1 MQSTQPAELPVTE
14 LFSAIARSGPPLFF
28 PQPDVPIAFNFDQGL
43 AAPETFPRR
52 ELLELAQYILQRDG
66 AEALEYFDA
75 QTGYEELVFGYKGL
89 RQQLARRYRTVH
101 GCDLDERGFILTS
114 GSVQAIAMAVNGFV
128 DDGDVVVVEAASFPY
143 ALRYMEMAGAE
154 VRTVPVDA
162 DGMDIDA
169 LERLLAELDADG
181 KRVKMVYTI
190 ATFQLPTGAELS
202 LPRRRR
208 LIELARRCRF
218 VVLEDNVYGELR
230 FAGEPLPSL
239 LSLDDSGL
247 VMQCNAFSK
256 TIAPGLRLGW
266 MAGHPDTIAALAA
279 VRQDLG
285 VSQWL
290 ARIMAEFLARDL
302 FDAHLARANAVYR
315 SKCATAV
322 NAVRRHCGEFA
333 RFREPSGSFYLWLE
347 IDERVDWQRAAAL
360 AAQQGIFFRP
370 GERFMNDTQ
379 GRQFLRL
386 AYSHVDEG
394 IIAAGIEKLGGILHE
409 CQRR

>member
-1 MQSTQPAELPVTE
+1 MPPNADSVTA
-14 LFSAIARSGPPLFF
+14 LFSANARSGPPLFF

-43 AAPETFPRR
+43 AAPETFPRER
-52 ELLELAQYILQRDG
+52 LLELANFILQRDG
-66 AEALEYFDA
+66 AQALEYFDA
-75 QTGYEELVFGYKGL
+75 ATGYEELVFGYKGL
-89 RQQLARRYRTVH
+89 RAQLARRYRDTH
-101 GCDLDERGFILTS
+101 GCRLDERGFILTS

-128 DDGDVVVVEAASFPY
+128 DAGDVVVVEAASFPY

-154 VRTVPVDA
+154 IRTVPVDD
-162 DGMDIDA
+162 DGMDVDA
-169 LERLLAELDADG
+169 LERVLRDVEAAG

-208 LIELARRCRF
+208 LIELARQWRF
-218 VVLEDNVYGELR
+218 VVIEDNVYGELR
-230 FAGEPLPSL
+230 FNGEPLPSL

-266 MAGHPDTIAALAA
+266 MAGQPETIAALAA

-290 ARIMAEFLARDL
+290 SRVMAEFLARDW

-315 SKCATAV
+315 AKCATAV
-322 NAVRRHCGEFA
+322 NAVRKYCGEFA
-333 RFREPSGSFYLWLE
+333 RFREPRGSFYLWLE
-347 IDERVDWQRAAAL
+347 IDERVDWQRAAQL

-386 AYSHVDEG
+386 AYSHVGED

>member
-1 MQSTQPAELPVTE
+1 MQPSVAD

-43 AAPETFPRR
+43 AAPETFPADA
-52 ELLELAQYILQRDG
+52 LLDLAQTILQRDG
-66 AEALEYFDA
+66 ADALEYFDA

-89 RQQLARRYRTVH
+89 RAQLARRYRDVH
-101 GCDLDERGFILTS
+101 GCNLDERGFILTS

-128 DDGDVVVVEAASFPY
+128 DAGDVVVVEAASFPY

-154 VRTVPVDA
+154 VRTVPVD
-162 DGMDIDA
+162 DEGMDIDA
-169 LERLLAELDADG
+169 LERLLAEVDASG

-208 LIELARRCRF
+208 LLELARKWRF

-230 FAGEPLPSL
+230 FDGDPLPSL

-290 ARIMAEFLARDL
+290 SRIMAEFLARDL
-302 FDAHLARANAVYR
+302 FDAHLARANAAYR
-315 SKCATAV
+315 SKCASAV
-322 NAVRRHCGEFA
+322 DAVRKHCGEFA
-333 RFREPSGSFYLWLE
+333 RFREPRGSFYLWLE
-347 IDERVDWQRAAAL
+347 IDERIDWQRAAQL
-360 AAQQGIFFRP
+360 AAAQGIFFRP

-386 AYSHVDEG
+386 AYSHVSED
-394 IIAAGIEKLGGILHE
+394 IIVGGIEKLGAILHE
-409 CQRR
+409 CQR

>member
-1 MQSTQPAELPVTE
+1 MQQPPIPPPVTE

-43 AAPETFPRR
+43 AAPETFPAAA
-52 ELLELAQYILQRDG
+52 LLDLAQYILQRDG
-66 AEALEYFDA
+66 ADALEYFDA

-89 RQQLARRYRTVH
+89 RAQLARRYRAAH
-101 GCDLDERGFILTS
+101 GCNLDERGFILTS

-128 DDGDVVVVEAASFPY
+128 DAGEVVVAEAASFPY

-154 VRTVPVDA
+154 VRTVPVDG

-169 LERLLAELDADG
+169 LERLLAELDTAG

-208 LIELARRCRF
+208 LIELAKRHRF

-230 FAGEPLPSL
+230 FAGAPLPSL

-290 ARIMAEFLARDL
+290 SRIMAEFLARDL
-302 FDAHLARANAVYR
+302 FDAHLARANAVYA

-322 NAVRRHCGEFA
+322 NAVRRYCGEFA
-333 RFREPSGSFYLWLE
+333 RFREPNGSFYLWLE
-347 IDERVDWQRAAAL
+347 IDERVDWQRAAQL

-386 AYSHVDEG
+386 AYSHVDER
-394 IIAAGIEKLGGILHE
+394 IIADGIEKLGAILHQ
-409 CQRR
+409 CQR

>member
-1 MQSTQPAELPVTE
+1 MQQSVTA
-14 LFSAIARSGPPLFF
+14 LFSTIARGGPPLFF
-28 PQPDVPIAFNFDQGL
+28 PQPEVPIAFNFDQGL
-43 AAPETFPRR
+43 AAPETFPK
-52 ELLELAQYILQRDG
+52 EQLLELASHILQRDG

-75 QTGYEELVFGYKGL
+75 ATGYEELVFGYKGL
-89 RQQLARRYRTVH
+89 REQLARRYREVQ
-101 GCDLDERGFILTS
+101 GCKLDERGFILTS
-114 GSVQAIAMAVNGFV
+114 GSVQAIAMAVSGFI
-128 DDGDVVVVEAASFPY
+128 DHCDVVVVEAASFPY
-143 ALRYMEMAGAE
+143 ALRFMEMAGAD
-154 VRTVPVDA
+154 VRTVPVDEH
-162 DGMDIDA
+162 GMDIDA
-169 LERLLAELDADG
+169 LATLLQEVDAAG
-181 KRVKMVYTI
+181 GRVKMVYTI

-202 LPRRRR
+202 LPRRRQ
-208 LIELARRCRF
+208 LIELAKRWQF

-230 FAGEPLPSL
+230 FAGAPLPSL

-266 MAGHPDTIAALAA
+266 MAGQPETIAALAA

-290 ARIMAEFLARDL
+290 SRIMAEFLARDL
-302 FDAHLARANAVYR
+302 FAAHLARANAAYK

-322 NAVRRHCGEFA
+322 NAVRKYCGEFA
-333 RFREPSGSFYLWLE
+333 RFREPNGSFYLWLE
-347 IDERVDWQRAAAL
+347 IDERVDWQRAAEL
-360 AAQQGIFFRP
+360 SAQQGIFFRP

-386 AYSHVDEG
+386 AYSHVSEA
-394 IIAAGIEKLGGILHE
+394 IIAEGIEKLGGILHE